1 MFLRALRRVL
11 RIALPEKFIHV
22 IGDIHCPLG
31 QFFFRDIILE
41 GHHPVFLRDTAGLA
55 VIILMEGA
63 PGIPDIAQIGKI
75 AAFLQGNIPPV
86 CLIVNVIPQM
96 LRHLHGVQLVDVI
109 PAQVVIVLDGRVQ
122 VIAVQVIREVDDL
135 LQAAGMVAHLHG
147 RLELRVLAFAH
158 FLQL

>member
-1 MFLRALRRVL
+1 
-11 RIALPEKFIHV
+11 
-22 IGDIHCPLG
+22 
-31 QFFFRDIILE
+31 
-41 GHHPVFLRDTAGLA
+41 
-55 VIILMEGA
+55 MEGA

-96 LRHLHGVQLVDVI
+96 LRHLHGIQFVNVI

-122 VIAVQVIREVDDL
+122 VIAVQVVREVDDL

-158 FLQL
+158 FIQL